1 MDIVEKKLIDFLHE
15 SDENMNV
22 TYSNQL
28 AAELLTIIKMQHKGH
43 TFKGKTYSNTQQL
56 HYTMAKYY
64 VKAFQVYY
72 SIQKIKKVSFV
83 HELQEV
89 KDYDFPSLVEP
100 LSDLHIAYNYAYHF
114 KQIHESYTTLDK
126 IVDKLIKDTF
136 LPSLEEMDE
145 IVLETKKNI
154 RQIIRPKNLLDT
166 IELFSEKRQFTELK
180 KLFSNL

>member
-1 MDIVEKKLIDFLHE
+1 MDIVETKLIEFMYE

-22 TYSNQL
+22 SYSNQL
-28 AAELLTIIKMQHKGH
+28 ASELLTIIQLQHKGNM
-43 TFKGKTYSNTQQL
+43 FKGKTYSDTDKL
-56 HYTMAKYY
+56 HYDMAKYY

-72 SIQKIKKVSFV
+72 SIKKAKKINI
-83 HELQEV
+83 ELPEV
-89 KDYDFPSLVEP
+89 KDYDFPFIVEP
-100 LSDLHIAYNYAYHF
+100 LHDIEIAYNYAYYL

-126 IVDKLIKDTF
+126 ILIQLMNNTF

-154 RQIIRPKNLLDT
+154 QTIVYPKNLLNT
-166 IELFSEKRQFTELK
+166 IELFSEKKQFTELK